1 MINYIAWQA
10 RGHLAGML
18 ETKPRICKTKMR
30 RNGVRPRVVFVSAGQ
45 SPRDDI
51 MLEVLELTDRPIEI
65 EEIGALDGLD
75 QTELEL
81 MVPGD
86 DDQRI
91 FTRLEDGTAVVVA
104 AAALEI
110 RIANICAELDS
121 MGFDLIVILSTGLY
135 SEFRTFTPLLHA
147 QQVMDNWFASISMTE
162 CNLGVIHPL
171 KEQAVVTRKRLGG
184 MMKIQT
190 NCVLGDRSNRIEQA
204 ARKLMQC
211 DLIILN
217 SVSYTRDMAEKIG
230 VLAGRPIVT
239 ARNVLAN
246 ALRLHLINLSPKSEH
261 HLNDIEER
269 LLASAADLTAR
280 EREIAQLAVLGLSN
294 KEAGLKLGISHR
306 TVEKHR
312 ASAMNKLGVST
323 ISGLMRLALMLH

>member
-1 MINYIAWQA
+1 MGQKGA
-10 RGHLAGML
+10 L
-18 ETKPRICKTKMR
+18 
-30 RNGVRPRVVFVSAGQ
+30 PRVIFVSAGQ

-51 MLEVLELTDRPIEI
+51 MLDVLDLTDREIEV

-75 QTELEL
+75 ETELDL
-81 MVPGD
+81 MAPGE

-91 FTRLEDGTAVVVA
+91 FTRLEDGSAVVVA
-104 AAALEI
+104 AAPLEI

-121 MGFDLIVILSTGLY
+121 MGYDLIVVLSTGLY
-135 SEFRTFTPLLHA
+135 SKFRTFTPLLHA
-147 QQVMDNWFASISMTE
+147 QQVMDTWFASISMTE

-171 KEQAVVTRKRLGG
+171 KEQSEVTSARLGG

-204 ARKLMQC
+204 ARKLEQC

-217 SVSYTRDMAEKIG
+217 SVSYSRDMAKKIG
-230 VLAGRPIVT
+230 ALAERPIVT

-246 ALRLHLINLSPKSEH
+246 ALRLHLIYLSPKSEN

-269 LLASAADLTAR
+269 LRASAAELTVR
-280 EREIAQLAVLGLSN
+280 EREIVKLAVQGLSN

-323 ISGLMRLALMLH
+323 ISGLMRLALMLQ

>member
-1 MINYIAWQA
+1 
-10 RGHLAGML
+10 ML
-18 ETKPRICKTKMR
+18 ETKRRIFKTKMR
-30 RNGVRPRVVFVSAGQ
+30 RKGVLPRVVFVSAGQ

-75 QTELEL
+75 ETELEL
-81 MVPGD
+81 MAPGD

-104 AAALEI
+104 AAPLEI

-121 MGFDLIVILSTGLY
+121 MGYDLIVVLSTGLY
-135 SEFRTFTPLLHA
+135 SKFRTLTPLLHA
-147 QQVMDNWFASISMTE
+147 QQVMDTWFASISMTE
-162 CNLGVIHPL
+162 CNLGVIHLL

-204 ARKLMQC
+204 ARKLKQC

-217 SVSYTRDMAEKIG
+217 SVSYGRDMAGKIG
-230 VLAGRPIVT
+230 ILAGRPIVT

-246 ALRLHLINLSPKSEH
+246 ALRLHLIYLSPKSEH

-280 EREIAQLAVLGLSN
+280 EREIVHLAVQGLSN

-323 ISGLMRLALMLH
+323 ISGLMRLALMLR

>member
-1 MINYIAWQA
+1 
-10 RGHLAGML
+10 ML
-18 ETKPRICKTKMR
+18 ETKRRIFKTKAR
-30 RNGVRPRVVFVSAGQ
+30 RKGKIPRVVFVSAGQ

-51 MLEVLELTDRPIEI
+51 MLEVLQLTDRPIEV

-81 MVPGD
+81 MAPVD
-86 DDQRI
+86 DEQRI
-91 FTRLEDGTAVVVA
+91 FTQRKDGTAVVVA
-104 AAALEI
+104 TAPLEI
-110 RIANICAELDS
+110 RIANLCAKLDS
-121 MGFDLIVILSTGLY
+121 MNYDLIVVLSTGLY
-135 SEFRTFTPLLHA
+135 SEFRTLTPLLHA
-147 QQVMDNWFASISMTE
+147 QQVMDTWFASISMTE

-171 KEQAVVTRKRLGG
+171 KEQAAVTRKRLGG

-190 NCVLGDRSNRIEQA
+190 NCVLRDPNRVEHA
-204 ARKLMQC
+204 ARKLKQC
-211 DLIILN
+211 DMIIMN
-217 SVSYTRDMAEKIG
+217 SVAYTGKVAERIG
-230 VLAGRPIVT
+230 TLAGRPIVT

-246 ALRLHLINLSPKSEH
+246 ALRLHLIYLTPKSEL
-261 HLNDIEER
+261 HLNNIEER

-280 EREIAQLAVLGLSN
+280 EREIVQLAVEGLSN

-323 ISGLMRLALMLH
+323 ISELIRLALMLK

>member
-1 MINYIAWQA
+1 
-10 RGHLAGML
+10 ML
-18 ETKPRICKTKMR
+18 ETKPRVFKRKSRQKKTA
-30 RNGVRPRVVFVSAGQ
+30 PRVVFVSAGQ

-51 MLEVLELTDRPIEI
+51 MLEVLDLTDRPMEI

-75 QTELEL
+75 ETELE
-81 MVPGD
+81 MMAPAVD
-86 DDQRI
+86 EQRI
-91 FTRLEDGTAVVVA
+91 FTRLEDGSAVVVA
-104 AAALEI
+104 AAPLEI
-110 RIANICAELDS
+110 RVANICAELDS
-121 MGFDLIVILSTGLY
+121 MGYDLIVVLSTGLY

-147 QQVMDNWFASISMTE
+147 QQVMDTWFASISMTE

-171 KEQAVVTRKRLGG
+171 KEQAAVTRKRLGG

-190 NCVLGDRSNRIEQA
+190 NCVLGDRSNRFEQA
-204 ARKLMQC
+204 AQKLKKC

-217 SVSYTRDMAEKIG
+217 SVSYNREMAKKIG

-246 ALRLHLINLSPKSEH
+246 ALRLHLIHLSPKSEFH
-261 HLNDIEER
+261 INDIEER
-269 LLASAADLTAR
+269 LLASAADLTGR
-280 EREIAQLAVLGLSN
+280 EREIVKLAVQGLSN

-323 ISGLMRLALMLH
+323 ISGLMRLALMLQ